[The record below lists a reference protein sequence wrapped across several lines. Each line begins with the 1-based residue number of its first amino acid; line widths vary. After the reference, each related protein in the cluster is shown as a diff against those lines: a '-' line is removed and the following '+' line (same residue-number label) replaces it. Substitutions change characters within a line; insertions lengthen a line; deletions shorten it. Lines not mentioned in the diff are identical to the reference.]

1 MNPAPASP
9 SASNPTAVP
18 VAEPLPTA
26 DVTPGEGAA
35 VTHDPA
41 AAVEVCVVIV
51 NYRTPGLTLDCLD
64 SLAPEVADR
73 GDIRVVVVEGGS
85 GDDSAQILQD
95 GIADRGYGRWVTLDV
110 RQENAGFA
118 GGNNAAIVPALQQD
132 PPPRF
137 VWLLNPDTVVRPG
150 ALEQL
155 LAFMQQHPAAGLAG
169 SRLEDPDTT
178 PQASAFRFP
187 SLLNTFESTLR
198 LGPVSRLLNNRLT
211 AMPIRDE
218 PHRADWLAGASLLV
232 RREVLQ
238 AVGPLDAGYF
248 MYFEETD
255 FCLAARRAGF
265 ECWYVPTSRVVHL
278 VGQAS
283 GVTAKHSAAQPA
295 KRRPR
300 YWFDSRKRYFV
311 KNHGR
316 LGAAL
321 ADAAWIAGFAAWRLR
336 VNLTGRRH
344 DPDPPRML
352 ADFIRHSVFVSGFGG
367 HTFHAKDHANTLNP
381 APGKNP

>member
-1 MNPAPASP
+1 MNQTIP
-9 SASNPTAVP
+9 
-18 VAEPLPTA
+18 PTA
-26 DVTPGEGAA
+26 DRLDSPPAEVRETRRDGEPEAPPDPTP
-35 VTHDPA
+35 T
-41 AAVEVCVVIV
+41 AVEVCVVIV
-51 NYRTPGLTLDCLD
+51 NYRTPQLTLDCLD

-73 GDIRVVVVEGGS
+73 GDVQVVVVEGGS
-85 GDDSAQILQD
+85 GDDSAPRLAA
-95 GIADRGYGRWVTLDV
+95 GIADRGYGRWVRLDA
-110 RQENAGFA
+110 RRENAGFA
-118 GGNNAAIVPALQQD
+118 GGNNAAIVPAMAQD

-137 VWLLNPDTVVRPG
+137 VWLLNPDTVVRPA
-150 ALEQL
+150 ALQHL
-155 LAFMQQHPAAGLAG
+155 LDFMDQHPAAGIVG

-187 SLLNTFESTLR
+187 SLVNTFESTLR
-198 LGPVSRLLNNRLT
+198 LGPVSRLLKRRLT
-211 AMPIRDE
+211 AMPIADR

-232 RREVLQ
+232 RREVIE
-238 AVGPLDAGYF
+238 AVGPLDEGYF

-255 FCLAARRAGF
+255 FCLAAQRAGF
-265 ECWYVPTSRVVHL
+265 ECWYVPASRVVHL

-283 GVTAKHSAAQPA
+283 GVTAKQTAQQPA
-295 KRRPR
+295 KRRPK

-336 VNLTGRRH
+336 VNLAGRRH
-344 DPDPPRML
+344 DPDPPHML

-367 HTFHAKDHANTLNP
+367 HAARSGLHAETPRRQDVKEQ
-381 APGKNP
+381 